1 MRLQVRE
8 AHFLE
13 MIVVLALLNSLG
25 KDRAFLYL
33 ALRDRA
39 FLYLALLLHLLLRA
53 IAMSI
58 AHPTRKRSS
67 SMLHELVGGAYWGE
81 SRFSCATE

>member
-8 AHFLE
+8 AHFFE
-13 MIVVLALLNSLG
+13 MIVVLDLLNSLG
-25 KDRAFLYL
+25 KDRAYPRLPISCPSPI
-33 ALRDRA
+33 
-39 FLYLALLLHLLLRA
+39 HLLLRA

-67 SMLHELVGGAYWGE
+67 SMLHKLVGGVYWGE
-81 SRFSCATE
+81 SRFCCATE